1 MKHRAYIPIVRQAA
15 REDLDALVALENE
28 AFQHDVI
35 SRRSFRRYLT
45 SGSSR
50 LLVAELP
57 GQTVAGYILVHLP
70 ASRRGARIYSVAVA
84 AFARGHGIGLHL
96 LRAADDVAREAHR
109 TEVTLEVRASD
120 ERTRGLYEFVGYRED
135 RALPSYYEDGADG
148 VRMVK
153 HLGGQ
158 TSLHATPGRVP
169 VVVVDERERS
179 QDLETW
185 GRVLSTAEYLALGV
199 ASPGRIVINLSSSY
213 EHMARGYYV
222 SLLAE
227 ARAERC
233 FPGADN
239 LLDIN
244 WKRIHRRALTELE
257 PLLSGMDSLPDT
269 ALVFFGKVYSDGMR
283 LEPLSVMGSSLF
295 DRFRCPIL
303 KVTFRQRAHTLL
315 DIEALGLHRLS
326 SDERKLFAGALSRFL
341 KSRDPL
347 PAPMPR
353 AAASIAMLVNP
364 DEAVP
369 PSDEKALQA
378 FERAALDMGARITR
392 IDRGDLHRLAQFD
405 ALFIRET
412 TRLDHHTYRF
422 ARKAREEHI
431 PVYDTP
437 EAILKCTN
445 KVYLFEMLRARGIPT
460 PPTFVFD
467 RRRLSELARTLTYPA
482 VLKVPD
488 SAFSL
493 GVHLVASGDELRDR
507 SRPLFRES
515 DLLLVQSFVETRF
528 DWRIGILDG
537 KPLFACQYFMA
548 EGHWQI
554 MDHSGGEGAV
564 RFGDSRTVTLSD
576 TPSHVLHVAR
586 AATRSMGRGLFGVDV
601 KETPTGALVIEV
613 NDNPNIDAGVEDA
626 VLGDALYTR
635 VLRSLV
641 GQGPD
646 SGFSAHF

>member
-1 MKHRAYIPIVRQAA
+1 MSTAFVPVVRQAS
-15 REDLDALVALENE
+15 RQDLDALVALERE
-28 AFQHDVI
+28 AFEHDLI

-57 GQTVAGYILVHLP
+57 DNSVAGYILVHLP
-70 ASRRGARIYSVAVA
+70 ASRRGARIYSVAVSIA
-84 AFARGHGIGLHL
+84 ARGHGIGLHL
-96 LRAADDVAREAHR
+96 LRAAEDTAREAHR
-109 TEVTLEVRASD
+109 SVITLEVRASD
-120 ERTRGLYEFVGYRED
+120 ARTRGLYRFAGYTDDRE
-135 RALPSYYEDGADG
+135 LPAYYEDGADG

-153 HLGGQ
+153 LLAG
-158 TSLHATPGRVP
+158 SAPPRATPGRIP

-179 QDLETW
+179 DDIAAW
-185 GRVLSTAEYLALGV
+185 ARVLTTAEYLSLGV
-199 ASPGRIVINLSSSY
+199 ASPGRVVINLSSSY
-213 EHMARGYYV
+213 EHLARGYYV

-244 WKRIHRRALTELE
+244 WKRIHRRALAELE
-257 PLLSGMDSLPDT
+257 PLLEGLASIPDT
-269 ALVFFGKVYSDGMR
+269 ALVFFGQVYSAGVVQED
-283 LEPLSVMGSSLF
+283 LSVIGSSLF

-303 KVTFRQRAHTLL
+303 QVTFRRRARALL

-326 SDERKLFAGALSRFL
+326 ADERHLFTGALARFL
-341 KSRDPL
+341 KARNPL
-347 PAPMPR
+347 PAPLPR
-353 AAASIAMLVNP
+353 AASSIAMLVSP
-364 DEAVP
+364 DETVP
-369 PSDEKALQA
+369 PSDEDALQA
-378 FERAALDMGARITR
+378 FERAALEMGARITR
-392 IDRGDLHRLAQFD
+392 VDRGDLHRLAQFD

-412 TRLDHHTYRF
+412 TRLDHYTYRF

-467 RRRLSELARTLTYPA
+467 RRRLADLARTLTFPA

-493 GVHLVASGDELRDR
+493 GVHLVASGDELREK
-507 SRPLFRES
+507 SQPLFRES

-528 DWRIGILDG
+528 DWRIGVLDG
-537 KPLFACQYFMA
+537 EPLFACQYYMA

-554 MDHSGGEGAV
+554 MDHSGGEQAI
-564 RFGDSRTVTLSD
+564 RFGDSRTVTLEQV
-576 TPSHVLHVAR
+576 PAHVLHVAT
-586 AATRSMGRGLFGVDV
+586 AATRSMGRGVFGVDV
-601 KETPTGALVIEV
+601 KETATGALVIEV

-635 VLRSLV
+635 ILKSLL
-641 GQGPD
+641 
-646 SGFSAHF
+646 SAS

>member
-1 MKHRAYIPIVRQAA
+1 MLTAFTPIIRQAG
-15 REDLDALVALENE
+15 RTDLDALETLEQE
-28 AFQHDVI
+28 AFKHDLI
-35 SRRSFRRYLT
+35 TRRSFRRYLA

-50 LLVAELP
+50 LLVAEVP
-57 GQTVAGYILVHLP
+57 EQVVAGYILVHLP

-84 AFARGHGIGLHL
+84 GFARGRGIGLQL
-96 LRAADDVAREAHR
+96 LRAAEDVAREAHR
-109 TEVTLEVRASD
+109 SVITLEVRTSD
-120 ERTRGLYEFVGYRED
+120 ERTRGLYRFAGYHDD
-135 RALPSYYEDGADG
+135 RVLPAYYEDGADG
-148 VRMVK
+148 MRMTKV
-153 HLGGQ
+153 L
-158 TSLHATPGRVP
+158 SSDAPLRAAPGRVP
-169 VVVVDERERS
+169 VVVVDDRERTE
-179 QDLETW
+179 DLETW
-185 GRVLSTAEYLALGV
+185 VRVLSTAEYLALGV
-199 ASPGRIVINLSSSY
+199 ASPGRVVINLSSSY
-213 EHMARGYYV
+213 EHLARGYYV

-257 PLLSGMDSLPDT
+257 PLLSGLESVPET
-269 ALVFFGKVYSDGMR
+269 ALVFFGQVFSAKGLQED
-283 LEPLSVMGSSLF
+283 LSVIGSSLF

-303 KVTFRQRAHTLL
+303 RVTFHHHSRTLL

-326 SDERKLFAGALSRFL
+326 ADERALFTSSLSRFL
-341 KSRDPL
+341 KARNPL

-364 DEAVP
+364 DETVP
-369 PSDEKALQA
+369 PSDEEALQA
-378 FERAALDMGARITR
+378 FEQAALGIGARITR
-392 IDRGDLHRLAQFD
+392 IVRSDLHRLAQFD

-412 TRLDHHTYRF
+412 TRLDHYTYRF

-460 PPTFVFD
+460 PPTYVFD
-467 RRRLSELARTLTYPA
+467 RRRLPDLARTLTYPA

-493 GVHLVASGDELRDR
+493 GVHLVTSGEDLREKAK
-507 SRPLFRES
+507 PLLRAS

-537 KPLFACQYFMA
+537 EALFACQYFMA

-554 MDHSGGEGAV
+554 MDHSEGENAI

-576 TPSHVLHVAR
+576 VPAHVLYVAR
-586 AATRSMGRGLFGVDV
+586 AATGSMGRGLFGVDV

-613 NDNPNIDAGVEDA
+613 NDNPNIDTGVEDA
-626 VLGDALYTR
+626 VLGEALYTR
-635 VLRSLV
+635 ILRSLLE
-641 GQGPD
+641 
-646 SGFSAHF
+646 AC